1 MLAIRRFLQVI
12 ATGYI
17 LMFFSENLFWA
28 RLRPDNS
35 VSDWLATW
43 TAYSLAAYI
52 FLWIISY
59 FRIRS
64 FWALFLAGAV
74 FGWTIE
80 GIIETTTYESLPL
93 QISWTGLAWHAS
105 ISAMVGWY
113 AIRMALQKKSA
124 LHTLRIA
131 SLIGFCYGI
140 WAIYW
145 WIEPDDGGK
154 ATIAEFAAYSLVATI
169 LSLLAYR
176 LYNWAAVE
184 NYTPGLPGR
193 IIVGLITLLYFVF
206 VTIKAAPV
214 ALPILPGLLLLTYI
228 TLRRNKEIETEDS
241 ILSEKPKPVAIWN
254 YLALFAIPLIAI
266 AFYSIAY
273 YANLRWYTNWVLY
286 IITTPL
292 GFILFAVSIYKIM
305 KKRPT
310 DSCPDLSSDYQI

>member
-35 VSDWLATW
+35 VIDWLYTW
-43 TAYSLAAYI
+43 IAYSLAAYI
-52 FLWIISY
+52 FLWVTSY
-59 FRIRS
+59 FRARS

-74 FGWTIE
+74 FGWIVE
-80 GIIETTTYESLPL
+80 GIIETTTYKILPL
-93 QISWTGLAWHAS
+93 SISFTGLAWHAS
-105 ISAMVGWY
+105 ISVMVGWY
-113 AIRMALQKKSA
+113 AIRRALQKNSA

-131 SLIGFCYGI
+131 ALIGIGYGL

-154 ATIAEFAAYSLVATI
+154 ATIAGFAAYSLVATI
-169 LSLLAYR
+169 LALLAYR
-176 LYNWAAVE
+176 LYDWVAVE
-184 NYTPGLPGR
+184 DYTPGLPGR
-193 IIVGLITLLYFVF
+193 IIVGLIALLYFVF

-214 ALPILPGLLLLTYI
+214 ALPILPVLLLLTYI
-228 TLRRNKEIETEDS
+228 PLRRNKEIETGAS
-241 ILSEKPKPVAIWN
+241 ILSEKIKPVAIWN
-254 YLALFAIPLIAI
+254 YLSLFAIPAIAI

-292 GFILFAVSIYKIM
+292 GFILFALSMYKIM
-305 KKRPT
+305 KQRPT

>member
-28 RLRPDNS
+28 RLRPGNS

-59 FRIRS
+59 FRVRS

-74 FGWTIE
+74 FGWTTE
-80 GIIETTTYESLPL
+80 GVVVWTTYDSFPL

-105 ISAMVGWY
+105 ISVMVGWY
-113 AIRMALQKKSA
+113 AVRMALQKKSA

-131 SLIGFCYGI
+131 ALIGFAYGL

-154 ATIAEFAAYSLVATI
+154 ATITGFAAYSLVATT
-169 LSLLAYR
+169 LSILAYR
-176 LYNWAAVE
+176 LYDWAAVE
-184 NYTPGLPGR
+184 DYTPGLPGR

-206 VTIKAAPV
+206 VTIKASPV
-214 ALPILPGLLLLTYI
+214 ALYILPVLLLLTYI
-228 TLRRNKEIETEDS
+228 PLKRNKRIETRGS
-241 ILSEKPKPVAIWN
+241 ILLEKPKSVAIWN
-254 YLALFAIPLIAI
+254 YLALFAIPAVAI
-266 AFYSIAY
+266 AFYSFAY
-273 YANLRWYTNWVLY
+273 YANLKWHTNWVLY
-286 IITTPL
+286 LITTPL
-292 GFILFAVSIYKIM
+292 GFIMYVVSTYKIL
-305 KKRPT
+305 KQKQIPPHTT
-310 DSCPDLSSDYQI
+310 D